1 MFAFAGEIESRIL
14 RRLFIVMRLL
24 STAFGRILPAVTAV
38 RIGAKRGAFGV
49 FGLFDHLFA
58 LLHLRGEGGLGG
70 RLAIGRGLLRSAN
83 LGRVLRGGQVCQLQI
98 RGTNRHGRVFP
109 LVASVL
115 LYFLYN
121 RHFRPW
127 L

>member
-1 MFAFAGEIESRIL
+1 MFAFAGKFERCIL
-14 RRLFIVMRLL
+14 RGFLVAMRLL
-24 STAFGRILPAVTAV
+24 TTALRGIFAPVAAVGI
-38 RIGAKRGAFGV
+38 RAKGGAFGML
-49 FGLFDHLFA
+49 GLFDHLFA

-70 RLAIGRGLLRSAN
+70 CLGVCCGLLCSAN
-83 LGRVLRGGQVCQLQI
+83 LGRVLRGGQVRQLQI

-121 RHFRPW
+121 RHFRD
-127 L
+127 

>member
-1 MFAFAGEIESRIL
+1 MFAFAGQFKRCIL
-14 RRLFIVMRLL
+14 RRSVVAVWLL
-24 STAFGRILPAVTAV
+24 ATALRRIFAAVAAV
-38 RIGAKRGAFGV
+38 GIRAKTGAFGV
-49 FGLFDHLFA
+49 LGLFDHLFA
-58 LLHLRGEGGLGG
+58 LLYLRSEGGLGVG
-70 RLAIGRGLLRSAN
+70 LGVCCGLLRSAN

-121 RHFRPW
+121 RHFRAA